1 MVHIKKK
8 KKTLKNKKKEMRGS
22 ITSKEIESVIKI
34 LPTDKSLGP
43 EGFTSKCYQTFKG
56 ESIPIFLKKKLIQ
69 KIEEEGT
76 LPNSFYKACITL
88 LPKPDKDAT
97 RQENYRPISLINI
110 DAKVLSKMLASQVQ
124 LGIKK
129 IIHHNMLK

>member
-1 MVHIKKK
+1 MASPVNATKHLKENQYQSFSKK
-8 KKTLKNKKKEMRGS
+8 N
-22 ITSKEIESVIKI
+22 
-34 LPTDKSLGP
+34 
-43 EGFTSKCYQTFKG
+43 
-56 ESIPIFLKKKLIQ
+56 LIQ

-97 RQENYRPISLINI
+97 RQENYRLISLINI

-129 IIHHNMLK
+129 IIHHDMLKWDLWHNNS